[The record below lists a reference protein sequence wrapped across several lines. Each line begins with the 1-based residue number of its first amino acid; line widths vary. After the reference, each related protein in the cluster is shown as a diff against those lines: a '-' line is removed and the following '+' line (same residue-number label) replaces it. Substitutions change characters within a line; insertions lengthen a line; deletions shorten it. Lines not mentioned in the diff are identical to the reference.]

1 MSCLTPH
8 SSRVDVFPRTPLW
21 GIQNR
26 CVAFFRGPTPCSCER
41 LFESLYGNSVLYSA
55 EYDPVLAACGGARC
69 IARLGRISSA
79 AREGNLLR
87 MSLSKEQVA
96 TAEPAVVEVDDQ
108 SDTIA
113 PLHKA
118 AYFDPATIVG
128 CPPQSWVRQHL
139 PHGPPLFAVKNSF
152 TGRWT
157 SYFRWPPPFPFKC
170 TWSRR
175 FWARVA
181 ARRCSAV
188 PKR

>member
-1 MSCLTPH
+1 MCFLALRFGASKTDVWRFLGVQPPVLASACLKAYTGTRFFTPP
-8 SSRVDVFPRTPLW
+8 SMT
-21 GIQNR
+21 
-26 CVAFFRGPTPCSCER
+26 
-41 LFESLYGNSVLYSA
+41 
-55 EYDPVLAACGGARC
+55 PVLAACGGARC